1 MDKILSIGRVLEL
14 SEATRHASRIYDHR
28 YAEIQKLERV
38 PKIASKAMLVF
49 ANKYPQATHK
59 SLDAVSSIRG
69 YRFLGSGVEYSSY
82 LRQADKQVIKM
93 NRASSNCSPDILAD
107 LRDKVILQ
115 HCLLSRYLGDVVVAS
130 NVYVAEHILGGGHQ
144 ILQIEQPLIDT
155 KTNPTPF
162 MSRQPDV
169 NIDDIHRIIA
179 NSPGADVALGEF
191 CNAAEAVYDA
201 EGVLPDTNGR
211 NNVVVQPCGTV
222 QLIDTIP
229 INGEHPAIL
238 SLIGKQITSLRAALK
253 EAA

>member
-14 SEATRHASRIYDHR
+14 SEATRHASRIYEHR
-28 YAEIQKLERV
+28 CAEVQNLAKV
-38 PKIASKAMLVF
+38 PKIAAKAMLVF

-59 SLDAVSSIRG
+59 SLDAISLMRG

-82 LRQADKQVIKM
+82 LREADRQVIKM
-93 NRASSNCSPDILAD
+93 NRASSNCSHDVLNN
-107 LRDKVILQ
+107 LRDEVVLQ
-115 HCLLSRYLGDVVVAS
+115 HCLLSRYLGNVVVS
-130 NVYVAEHILGGGHQ
+130 SDVYVAEHVLGGGHQ
-144 ILQIEQPLIDT
+144 LLQIEQPLIDT
-155 KTNPTPF
+155 ETNPTPF

-169 NIDDIHRIIA
+169 NIDDIHKIIV
-179 NSPGADVALGEF
+179 NSPGADVALDEF
-191 CNAAEAVYDA
+191 CNAAEAVYEA

-229 INGEHPAIL
+229 IGGQHPAIL
-238 SLIGKQITSLRAALK
+238 RLIEKQIDSLRTALR